1 MPRILVLTP
10 ADVGTS
16 ALDDGLTDAATEIVR
31 RAVAYPSAPPVG
43 AHDWALADLAV
54 LAAGQHAE
62 TEGFDALCLADFGDY
77 GANALR
83 SVMDIPVVTA
93 GRSAMLYALSL
104 GSSFSVVAGPR
115 DHARIGKIV
124 HEYGLDHQCAGVF
137 RAGEEASAAL
147 DHAQVV
153 VPANGAVLAGTPAV
167 PVVDPLALV
176 VKLAESLVGLGLSH
190 SRTAY
195 PVPQTRKAALID
207 AIAGAAG

>member
-1 MPRILVLTP
+1 MPRILLLTP
-10 ADVGTS
+10 ADIETAS
-16 ALDDGLTDAATEIVR
+16 ALDDGLTDAATEVVR

-62 TEGFDALCLADFGDY
+62 KEGFDALCLADFGDY

-124 HEYGLDHQCAGVF
+124 HEYGLDHQCAGVL
-137 RAGEEASAAL
+137 SADDDTGLAA
-147 DHAQVV
+147 AQVV
-153 VPANGAVLAGTPAV
+153 VPANGAAAPGDLTV

-190 SRTAY
+190 SRAAY
-195 PVPQTRKAALID
+195 PVPQTRKAELIE
-207 AIAGAAG
+207 AIAGAAR